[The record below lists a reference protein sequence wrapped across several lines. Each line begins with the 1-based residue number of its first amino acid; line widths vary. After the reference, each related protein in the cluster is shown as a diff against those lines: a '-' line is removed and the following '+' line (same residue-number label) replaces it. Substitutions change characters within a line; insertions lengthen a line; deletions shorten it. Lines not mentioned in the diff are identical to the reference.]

1 MIQFSIVETKLI
13 MRIVM
18 IIVMIRRIN
27 KQISILLNYEN
38 LIMLIISII
47 KMLLSIKN
55 SFVFNL
61 FGFNSYY

>member
-13 MRIVM
+13 M

-61 FGFNSYY
+61 FDFNSYY

>member
-13 MRIVM
+13 MR
-18 IIVMIRRIN
+18 IVMIRRIN

-38 LIMLIISII
+38 LIFLIDSII
-47 KMLLSIKN
+47 KMFLSIKN